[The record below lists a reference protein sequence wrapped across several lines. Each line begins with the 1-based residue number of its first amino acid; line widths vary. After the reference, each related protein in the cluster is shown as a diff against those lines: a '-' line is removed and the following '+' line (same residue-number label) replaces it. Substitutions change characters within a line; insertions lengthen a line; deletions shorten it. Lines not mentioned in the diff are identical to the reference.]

1 MNSPQPD
8 QLAQPAAPAS
18 IVVVGAGHGGTNVVA
33 LLRQHGY
40 DGEVVLVGD
49 ESAWPYQRP
58 PLSKDYLKGAMSDD
72 DLLIKPKDF
81 YADQRIDLR
90 LGETVEMIDTE
101 DRAVHLSGG
110 ETIPYGA
117 LVLATGAAPRP
128 LPVEGADLIG
138 VHYLRN
144 HDDAL
149 RVGSEIAPETR
160 LAIVGGGYVGLEV
173 AASARHLGA
182 SAVVLERE
190 DRALARVAGADLAA
204 FLAAHHAACGTEI
217 RTGADVVRLEGDDDG
232 KVTAVVL
239 GDGSRIECDVVL
251 VGVGALPRTEL
262 AQAAG
267 AACDGGVLVDDHGR
281 TSVEGIYAVGD
292 VTRRPLDHFP
302 GRHRLESI
310 PSAVEQAKQVVAHVL
325 GESPRA
331 HEVPWFWSDQYDLKI
346 KIAGL
351 VGFADRAVVRG
362 DVAAAKFAVFHLSG
376 DAVVAVETVNS
387 SPDFMVAK
395 KLIASSGHVDAARLA
410 DPSVP
415 LRDLV
420 G

>member
-1 MNSPQPD
+1 MNSPSPHG
-8 QLAQPAAPAS
+8 
-18 IVVVGAGHGGTNVVA
+18 IVIVGAGHGGANAAA
-33 LLRQHGY
+33 LLRQRGY
-40 DGEVVLVGD
+40 DGTITLVGD

-72 DLLIKPKDF
+72 ELLIKPKDF
-81 YADQRIDLR
+81 YADQRIELR
-90 LGETVEMIDTE
+90 RGSAATGVDTDARTVVLDHGETV
-101 DRAVHLSGG
+101 GY
-110 ETIPYGA
+110 ET

-128 LPVEGADLIG
+128 LPIDGADLRG

-149 RVGSEIAPETR
+149 RIGAETVDGAG

-190 DRALARVAGADLAA
+190 DRALARVAGEDLAR
-204 FLAAHHAACGTEI
+204 FLADYHAARGTEI
-217 RTGADVVRLEGDDDG
+217 CTSADVVRLDGDSDG

-239 GDGSRIECDVVL
+239 ADGTRHACDAVL
-251 VGVGALPRTEL
+251 VGVGAIPRTAL
-262 AQAAG
+262 AEAAG
-267 AACDGGVLVDDHGR
+267 IACDGGILVDEVGR
-281 TSVEGIYAVGD
+281 TSVDGVYAVGD

-310 PSAVEQAKQVVAHVL
+310 PSAVEQAKQVVGAIL
-325 GESPRA
+325 DEPGRP

-351 VGFADRAVVRG
+351 VGFGETAVLRG
-362 DVAAAKFAVFHLSG
+362 DPADAKFAVFHLSG

-387 SPDFMVAK
+387 APEFMLAK
-395 KLIASSGHVDAARLA
+395 KLIASSKHVDATRLA
-410 DPSVP
+410 DPAVSV
-415 LRDLV
+415 RDLV
-420 G
+420 

>member
-1 MNSPQPD
+1 MTSPTPRR
-8 QLAQPAAPAS
+8 
-18 IVVVGAGHGGTNVVA
+18 IVIIGAGHGGANAAA

-49 ESAWPYQRP
+49 EPTWPYQRP

-81 YADQRIDLR
+81 YADQDVDVR
-90 LGETVEMIDTE
+90 LGGAVRAIDTSARTVTLE
-101 DRAVHLSGG
+101 GG
-110 ETIPYGA
+110 ESLGYDG
-117 LVLATGAAPRP
+117 LVLATGAAPRR
-128 LPVEGADLIG
+128 LPVEGADLEG

-149 RVGSEIAPETR
+149 RLAAETVPGAR

-190 DRALARVAGADLAA
+190 QRALARVAGEDLAG
-204 FLAAHHAACGTEI
+204 FLVGHHAERGTEI
-217 RTGADVVRLEGDDDG
+217 HTGADVVRLEGADG
-232 KVTAVVL
+232 RVCAVVL
-239 GDGSRIECDVVL
+239 GDGTRFSCDAVL
-251 VGVGALPRTEL
+251 VGVGAIPRTEL
-262 AQAAG
+262 AEAAG
-267 AACDGGVLVDDHGR
+267 IACDGGILVDGSGR
-281 TSVEGIYAVGD
+281 TSAEGVYAIGD

-302 GRHRLESI
+302 GHHRLESI
-310 PSAVEQAKQVVAHVL
+310 PSAVEQAKQVVAHLL
-325 GESPRA
+325 GAPA
-331 HEVPWFWSDQYDLKI
+331 KPHDVPWFWSDQYDLKI

-351 VGFADRAVVRG
+351 VGFGDRAVLRG
-362 DVAAAKFAVFHLSG
+362 DPLSAKFAVFHLCG

-387 SPDFMVAK
+387 SPEFMLAK
-395 KLIASSGHVDAARLA
+395 KLIASSAHVDAKRLA
-410 DPSVP
+410 DPTVP
-415 LRDLV
+415 LRELA